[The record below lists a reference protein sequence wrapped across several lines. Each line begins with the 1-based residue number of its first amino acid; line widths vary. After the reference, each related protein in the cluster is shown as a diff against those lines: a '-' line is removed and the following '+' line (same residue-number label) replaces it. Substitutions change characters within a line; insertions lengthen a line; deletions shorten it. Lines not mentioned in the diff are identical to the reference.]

1 MPKGGSKPGER
12 RGGRQ
17 KGTPNK
23 LTRAAREVY
32 EEAFEKLG
40 GVPALVKWAKDNLSD
55 FYKLHARLIPTDV
68 NAKIGLDADA
78 AELLREARQRVAN
91 AR

>member
-1 MPKGGSKPGER
+1 MAGKGAKKGER

-23 LTRAAREVY
+23 LTKAAREVY

-40 GVPALVKWAKDNLSD
+40 GVPALVTWGKENPTE
-55 FYKLHARLIPTDV
+55 FYKIHARLIPQDV
-68 NAKIGLDADA
+68 NAKHTVTTLA
-78 AELLREARQRVAN
+78 ALFLTPASELKE
-91 AR
+91 